1 MTTVFVGG
9 SRHVARLN
17 AQVTKRIDNIIVQEF
32 DILVGDANGADK
44 AVQLYLHS
52 KNYRSVVVF
61 CTEGA
66 CRNNVG
72 DWELRSVPAETRER
86 NAEFYSAKDRVMARE
101 ATIGLMLWDGK
112 SIGTLMNVYRL
123 LGLGKKA
130 VVYTVP
136 EKEFTEFRTND
147 EWDLFIDH
155 RESHIQEKL
164 KQRATLEA
172 TANRRSSGQ
181 ESLFERSR

>member
-9 SRHVARLN
+9 SRHVSRLN
-17 AQVTKRIDNIIVQEF
+17 AEVAKRIDNMIAQDLDIV
-32 DILVGDANGADK
+32 VGDANGADR
-44 AVQLYLHS
+44 AVQAYLHGR
-52 KNYRSVVVF
+52 NYRSVVVF
-61 CTEGA
+61 CTEGV

-72 DWELRSVPAETRER
+72 AWKVREVPAETRER

-101 ATIGLMLWDGK
+101 ASVGLMLWDGK

-136 EKEFTEFRTND
+136 EKKFAEFRTYA
-147 EWDLFIDH
+147 EWDLFIGH
-155 RESHIQEKL
+155 RERPIREKL
-164 KQRATLEA
+164 KQRASLEE
-172 TANRRSSGQ
+172 TALENGERQS
-181 ESLFERSR
+181 SLFEHS